1 MNEPFWIMQG
11 YEIYIWPSYVLT
23 LLSLVLLFV
32 HSTKQSQ
39 KAKKLLKQLSEKKL
53 NFKIQ
58 IDVKQMNP
66 KYRRLFITI
75 IILLT
80 LGLATKLILIALED
94 NIVYFYTPNDLIE
107 KFGDTQNI
115 QNKIRIGGLVLES
128 SIKKE
133 GKKSIFII
141 TDRKKEVKVVFDGSL
156 PDLFREGQGIVAEGI
171 FKNNNFIASE
181 VLAKHDENYMPPEV
195 ADALKKNNVW
205 KGDAD

>member
-1 MNEPFWIMQG
+1 
-11 YEIYIWPSYVLT
+11 
-23 LLSLVLLFV
+23 
-32 HSTKQSQ
+32 
-39 KAKKLLKQLSEKKL
+39 
-53 NFKIQ
+53 
-58 IDVKQMNP
+58 MNP

-75 IILLT
+75 IIVLT

-133 GKKSIFII
+133 GEKTIFMI
-141 TDRKKEVKVVFDGSL
+141 TDRKKEVRVVFDGPL
-156 PDLFREGQGIVAEGI
+156 PDLFREGQGIVAEGM
-171 FKNNNFIASE
+171 FQNNNFIASE

-205 KGDAD
+205 KGDSY

>member
-1 MNEPFWIMQG
+1 
-11 YEIYIWPSYVLT
+11 
-23 LLSLVLLFV
+23 
-32 HSTKQSQ
+32 
-39 KAKKLLKQLSEKKL
+39 
-53 NFKIQ
+53 
-58 IDVKQMNP
+58 MNP
-66 KYRRLFITI
+66 KYRRLSITVI
-75 IILLT
+75 IVLT
-80 LGLATKLILIALED
+80 LGLATKLILMALED

-107 KFGDTQNI
+107 KFGDTKNI

-133 GKKSIFII
+133 GEKTIFMI

-205 KGDAD
+205 KGESD

>member
-1 MNEPFWIMQG
+1 MN
-11 YEIYIWPSYVLT
+11 
-23 LLSLVLLFV
+23 
-32 HSTKQSQ
+32 
-39 KAKKLLKQLSEKKL
+39 A
-53 NFKIQ
+53 
-58 IDVKQMNP
+58 

-75 IILLT
+75 IIVLT

-133 GKKSIFII
+133 GEKTIFMI
-141 TDRKKEVKVVFDGSL
+141 TDRKKEVRVVFDGPL
-156 PDLFREGQGIVAEGI
+156 PDLFREGQGIVAEGM
-171 FKNNNFIASE
+171 FQNNNFIASE

-195 ADALKKNNVW
+195 ADALKKNNIW
-205 KGDAD
+205 KGNSD

>member
-1 MNEPFWIMQG
+1 
-11 YEIYIWPSYVLT
+11 
-23 LLSLVLLFV
+23 
-32 HSTKQSQ
+32 
-39 KAKKLLKQLSEKKL
+39 
-53 NFKIQ
+53 
-58 IDVKQMNP
+58 MNP

-75 IILLT
+75 VIILT
-80 LGLATKLILIALED
+80 LGLATKLILMALEE

-133 GKKSIFII
+133 GEKTIFMI
-141 TDRKKEVKVVFDGSL
+141 TDRKKEVRVVFDGPL
-156 PDLFREGQGIVAEGI
+156 PDLFREGQGIVAEGM
-171 FKNNNFIASE
+171 FQNNNFIASE

-205 KGDAD
+205 KGDSN

>member
-1 MNEPFWIMQG
+1 MN
-11 YEIYIWPSYVLT
+11 
-23 LLSLVLLFV
+23 
-32 HSTKQSQ
+32 
-39 KAKKLLKQLSEKKL
+39 A
-53 NFKIQ
+53 
-58 IDVKQMNP
+58 

-75 IILLT
+75 IIILT
-80 LGLATKLILIALED
+80 LGLATKLILMALED

-133 GKKSIFII
+133 GEKTIFMI
-141 TDRKKEVKVVFDGSL
+141 TDRKKEVKVVFKGPL
-156 PDLFREGQGIVAEGI
+156 PDLFREGQGIVAEGV
-171 FKNNNFIASE
+171 FQNNNFIASE

-205 KGDAD
+205 KGDSD

>member
-1 MNEPFWIMQG
+1 MN
-11 YEIYIWPSYVLT
+11 
-23 LLSLVLLFV
+23 
-32 HSTKQSQ
+32 
-39 KAKKLLKQLSEKKL
+39 A
-53 NFKIQ
+53 
-58 IDVKQMNP
+58 

-75 IILLT
+75 IIILT
-80 LGLATKLILIALED
+80 LGLATKLILMALED

-133 GKKSIFII
+133 DEKTIFMI
-141 TDRKKEVKVVFDGSL
+141 TDRKKEVKVVFKGPL
-156 PDLFREGQGIVAEGI
+156 PDLFREGQGIVAEGM
-171 FKNNNFIASE
+171 FQNNNFIANE

-205 KGDAD
+205 KGDSD

>member
-1 MNEPFWIMQG
+1 MN
-11 YEIYIWPSYVLT
+11 
-23 LLSLVLLFV
+23 
-32 HSTKQSQ
+32 
-39 KAKKLLKQLSEKKL
+39 A
-53 NFKIQ
+53 
-58 IDVKQMNP
+58 

-75 IILLT
+75 IVILT
-80 LGLATKLILIALED
+80 LGLATKLILMALED
-94 NIVYFYTPNDLIE
+94 NIVYFYTPNDLLE

-133 GKKSIFII
+133 GEKTIFMI
-141 TDRKKEVKVVFDGSL
+141 TDRKKEVKVLFDGPL
-156 PDLFREGQGIVAEGI
+156 PDLFREGQGIVAEGM
-171 FKNNNFIASE
+171 FQNNNFIASE

>member
-1 MNEPFWIMQG
+1 MN
-11 YEIYIWPSYVLT
+11 
-23 LLSLVLLFV
+23 
-32 HSTKQSQ
+32 
-39 KAKKLLKQLSEKKL
+39 A
-53 NFKIQ
+53 
-58 IDVKQMNP
+58 

-75 IILLT
+75 IIILT
-80 LGLATKLILIALED
+80 LGLATKLILMALED

-133 GKKSIFII
+133 GEKTIFII
-141 TDRKKEVKVVFDGSL
+141 TDRKKEVKVLFEGPL
-156 PDLFREGQGIVAEGI
+156 PDLFREGQGIVAEGM
-171 FKNNNFIASE
+171 FQNNNFIASE

-205 KGDAD
+205 KGNSD